1 VSARGEMA
9 YSFRFLKLF
18 MSEINQLGDL
28 RRVVTNLHT
37 ASLVEKPQIM
47 RKIDALMY
55 EIALSNRTI
64 RDYKSSYLQSVN
76 S

>member
-1 VSARGEMA
+1 MA

>member
-1 VSARGEMA
+1 MS